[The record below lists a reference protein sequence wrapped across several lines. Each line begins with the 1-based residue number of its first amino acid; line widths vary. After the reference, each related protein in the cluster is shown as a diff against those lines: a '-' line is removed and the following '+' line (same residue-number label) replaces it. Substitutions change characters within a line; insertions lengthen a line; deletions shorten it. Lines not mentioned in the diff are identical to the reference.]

1 MNTSAVIDQLRDR
14 LQQALQPVELT
25 IDDES
30 AAHVGHAGAR
40 EGGHYAVRVV
50 SDHFA
55 GLAPLARHRLVYSAA
70 GDLLHN
76 GIHAL
81 RIDALIPP
89 KSP

>member
-1 MNTSAVIDQLRDR
+1 MSPPRPVIEQLRER
-14 LQQALQPVELT
+14 LTLALQPLHLN

-30 AAHVGHAGAR
+30 AAHLGHAGAR

-50 SDHFA
+50 SSRFA

-81 RIDALIPP
+81 RIDARTPD
-89 KSP
+89 

>member
-81 RIDALIPP
+81 RIDALIPT

>member
-1 MNTSAVIDQLRDR
+1 MTTSAVIDQLRER

-81 RIDALIPP
+81 RIDALIPT

>member
-1 MNTSAVIDQLRDR
+1 MNTSAVIDQLRER

-81 RIDALIPP
+81 RIDALIPT

>member
-50 SDHFA
+50 SEHFA

-81 RIDALIPP
+81 RIDALIPT

>member
-1 MNTSAVIDQLRDR
+1 MNPPKPIIEQLRER
-14 LQQALQPVELT
+14 LALALQPQQLQ

-30 AAHVGHAGAR
+30 AAHLGHAGAR

-50 SDHFA
+50 SARFA

-81 RIDALIPP
+81 RIDARTPD
-89 KSP
+89 

>member
-81 RIDALIPP
+81 RIDALIPV

>member
-1 MNTSAVIDQLRDR
+1 MTQPIPVIEQLRER
-14 LQQALQPVELT
+14 LTLALQPQHLH

-30 AAHVGHAGAR
+30 AAHLGHAGAR

-50 SDHFA
+50 SARFA

-76 GIHAL
+76 GVHAL
-81 RIDALIPP
+81 RIDAQPP
-89 KSP
+89 D

>member
-1 MNTSAVIDQLRDR
+1 MNTTAVIEQLRDR
-14 LQQALQPVELT
+14 LQQALQPTELT
-25 IDDES
+25 IEDES

-50 SDHFA
+50 SAQFA
-55 GLAPLARHRLVYSAA
+55 GLAALARHRLVYSAA

-81 RIDALIPP
+81 RIDAVAPTKLP
-89 KSP
+89 